1 MHFGARPL
9 GEPAAIS
16 SYLYTSVWYSL
27 PKRPG
32 SRNAFAV
39 SPSTVDMANDGS
51 NGSPFSQKLEVPEA
65 LTFDDVLLRPKESR
79 VEPDEADVS
88 TRVSSNVELTIP
100 VLSAAMDTVTE
111 SGLAI
116 AMAREGGLGVL
127 HRNMSVE
134 ETAAE
139 VERVKRADELV
150 IRRENVVT
158 ASPDQP
164 VREVDAMMEHEG
176 VSGAPVV
183 DEDDAVLGIISGTDI
198 RPYLEVG
205 ESDAVS
211 EAMTDEVITASE
223 DIDAREALELMYD
236 HKIERVPVVDD
247 DDRLVGLVTMQGV
260 LARREH
266 TDAARDES
274 GSLLIGVAVGPFE
287 EERAVAADE
296 AGADVVFIDCAHAHN
311 LNVLDSARAIKAEVD
326 ADVVVGNVGTREAAE
341 AAVDFA
347 DGLKVGIGPGSI
359 CTTRVVSGAGMP
371 QITAVA
377 QVADVAQREDV
388 PVIADG
394 GIRYSGDAIKAIA
407 AGADAVMLGSYFAG
421 TDEAPGRVITMNGKR
436 YKQYRGMGSVGA
448 MSEGGGDRY
457 LKDAEEDEEFVPEG
471 VEAATP
477 YKGPLS
483 SELHQL
489 VGGMRSGMGYVG
501 AETLTDFKE
510 RAEFVRVSQAGQTE
524 GHPHDVTITDEA
536 PNYSPE

>member
-1 MHFGARPL
+1 MATRNVFDCPVTTIYMARD
-9 GEPAAIS
+9 S
-16 SYLYTSVWYSL
+16 
-27 PKRPG
+27 
-32 SRNAFAV
+32 
-39 SPSTVDMANDGS
+39 D
-51 NGSPFSQKLEVPEA
+51 PFSSKLDVPEA
-65 LTFDDVLLRPKESR
+65 LTFDDVLLRPRESR
-79 VEPDEADVS
+79 VEPDDADLS
-88 TRVSSNVELTIP
+88 SRVSRNVEITVP

-111 SGLAI
+111 SDLAI

-127 HRNMSVE
+127 HRNMTVE

-139 VERVKRADELV
+139 VERVKRAHELV

-158 ASPDQP
+158 VSPDAT
-164 VREVDAMMEHEG
+164 VREADQVMEREG

-183 DEDDAVLGIISGTDI
+183 DDEDAVLGIISGTDI

-205 ESDAVS
+205 EEDAVR
-211 EAMTDEVITASE
+211 EAMTDEVITAPESV
-223 DIDAREALELMYD
+223 DAREALELMYD
-236 HKIERVPVVDD
+236 HKIERVPVVADGN
-247 DDRLVGLVTMQGV
+247 RLVGLVTMQGV
-260 LARREH
+260 LQRREH
-266 TDAARDES
+266 EDAARDED
-274 GSLLIGVAVGPFE
+274 GRLLAGVAVGPFE

-296 AGADVVFIDCAHAHN
+296 AGADVLFIDCAHAHN
-311 LNVLDSARAIKAEVD
+311 LNVLDSARAIQSSVD

-371 QITAVA
+371 QITAVSE
-377 QVADVAQREDV
+377 VADVAADHDV

-421 TDEAPGRVITMNGKR
+421 TEEAPGRVITMQGKK

-448 MSEGGGDRY
+448 MKSGGGDRY
-457 LKDAEEDEEFVPEG
+457 LKDDDDSEEFVPEG

-477 YKGPLS
+477 YKGTLS

-489 VGGMRSGMGYVG
+489 TGGMRSGMGYVG
-501 AETLTDFKE
+501 ANTISDVHE
-510 RAEFVRVSQAGQTE
+510 RADFVRVSSAGQTE
-524 GHPHDVTITDEA
+524 GHPHDVMITDEA
-536 PNYSPE
+536 PNYSPNE